1 MAAVTFPLQAVLTMG
16 LSLYAPALVLEAL
29 TGLPRTWS
37 ICLVGFV
44 CTFYSCIG
52 GIRAVIMT
60 DVFQFL
66 LTNCAIFTIILSAY
80 VDKGSFSEIWNTAVK
95 ENQTEI
101 FNFSVNPTEQHTW
114 WSLTMGGWI
123 CPLMLFTK

>member
-1 MAAVTFPLQAVLTMG
+1 MIKLIYFQYLEKRFGKHTRVMAAATFPLQAVLIMG

-52 GIRAVIMT
+52 GIKAVIMT
-60 DVFQFL
+60 DVFQ
-66 LTNCAIFTIILSAY
+66 
-80 VDKGSFSEIWNTAVK
+80 VK
-95 ENQTEI
+95 KT
-101 FNFSVNPTEQHTW
+101 
-114 WSLTMGGWI
+114 
-123 CPLMLFTK
+123 